1 MGIAQGREAI
11 SYQMVKYSY
20 MTDILHRLKCYGFHN
35 GLWLLLVA
43 LCFLLQLVPAEA
55 VYFERQGIA
64 QGELWRLLSG
74 HFVHLN
80 WSHFGLNM
88 AGLFMVWLFF
98 RRYQRQVDWLLAIVL
113 IALLCSAGL
122 YADGQLASYVGFSGV
137 LHGLFVLGALYE
149 RKRYPLSGLVLLG
162 LLLGKLLWEQWQGAL
177 PGSEALSGGR
187 VAVNAHL
194 YGALAG
200 LLYYLLKN
208 QQQKHRKTR
217 TTN

>member
-1 MGIAQGREAI
+1 
-11 SYQMVKYSY
+11 MVKYTY
-20 MTDILHRLKCYGFHN
+20 MTDILHRLKCDGLHN
-35 GLWLLLVA
+35 WLWLLLIG
-43 LCFLLQLVPAEA
+43 LCFVLQFLPAEA
-55 VYFERQGIA
+55 VYFERQRIA

-80 WSHFGLNM
+80 WSHFALNM

-98 RRYQRQVDWLLAIVL
+98 RRYQSQVYWMLAIVL

-122 YADGQLASYVGFSGV
+122 YADGQLATYVGFSGV
-137 LHGLFVLGALYE
+137 LHGLFVMGALYE
-149 RKRYPLSGLVLLG
+149 RKRYPLSGMVLLG
-162 LLLGKLLWEQWQGAL
+162 LLLGKLVWEQWQGAL

-200 LLYYLLKN
+200 LLYYLLNMGLKS
-208 QQQKHRKTR
+208 QQQKQKKTPMNANER
-217 TTN
+217 Q

>member
-1 MGIAQGREAI
+1 
-11 SYQMVKYSY
+11 MVKYSY

-35 GLWLLLVA
+35 GLWLLLVG
-43 LCFLLQLVPAEA
+43 LCFVLQLLPAEA
-55 VYFERQGIA
+55 VYFQRQQIA

-98 RRYQRQVDWLLAIVL
+98 RHYQRQVDWLLAIVL
-113 IALLCSAGL
+113 IALMCSAGL

-137 LHGLFVLGALYE
+137 LHGLFLLGALYE
-149 RKRYPLSGLVLLG
+149 RRRYPLSGLVLLG
-162 LLLGKLLWEQWQGAL
+162 LLLGKLIWEQWQGAL

-200 LLYYLLKN
+200 LLYYLLAGVLIK
-208 QQQKHRKTR
+208 RKSANKR
-217 TTN
+217 K

>member
-1 MGIAQGREAI
+1 
-11 SYQMVKYSY
+11 MVKYSY
-20 MTDILHRLKCYGFHN
+20 MTDTLHRLKCHALRN
-35 GLWLLLVA
+35 GLWLLLIG
-43 LCFLLQLVPAEA
+43 LCFVLQLLPAEA
-55 VYFERQGIA
+55 VYFERQRIA

-88 AGLFMVWLFF
+88 AGLFMLWLFF
-98 RRYQRQVDWLLAIVL
+98 RRYQSQAHWMLAIVL

-122 YADGQLASYVGFSGV
+122 YADGQLATYVGFSGV
-137 LHGLFVLGALYE
+137 LHGLFIMGALYE
-149 RKRYPLSGLVLLG
+149 RKRYPLSGMVLLG
-162 LLLGKLLWEQWQGAL
+162 LLLGKLIWEQWQGAL

-200 LLYYLLKN
+200 LLYYLLSKVF
-208 QQQKHRKTR
+208 KSEKKTH
-217 TTN
+217 

>member
-1 MGIAQGREAI
+1 
-11 SYQMVKYSY
+11 MVKYSY
-20 MTDILHRLKCYGFHN
+20 MTDILHRLKCHGLHN
-35 GLWLLLVA
+35 GLWLLVLG
-43 LCFLLQLVPAEA
+43 LCFVLQLVPAEA
-55 VYFERQGIA
+55 VYFERQAIA

-80 WSHFGLNM
+80 WSHFALNM
-88 AGLFMVWLFF
+88 AGLFMLWLFF
-98 RRYQRQVDWLLAIVL
+98 RHYQRQVDWLRAILL

-149 RKRYPLSGLVLLG
+149 RRRYLLSGWVLLG
-162 LLLGKLLWEQWQGAL
+162 LLLGKLVWEQWQGAL

-200 LLYYLLKN
+200 LFYYLLAGMLIK
-208 QQQKHRKTR
+208 RKSANKR
-217 TTN
+217 K

>member
-1 MGIAQGREAI
+1 
-11 SYQMVKYSY
+11 MVKYSY
-20 MTDILHRLKCYGFHN
+20 MTDILHRLKCHGLRN
-35 GLWLLLVA
+35 GLWLLLVG
-43 LCFLLQLVPAEA
+43 LCFVLQLLPAE
-55 VYFERQGIA
+55 VVQFERQRIA

-80 WSHFGLNM
+80 WSHFALNM
-88 AGLFMVWLFF
+88 AGLFMLWLFF
-98 RRYQRQVDWLLAIVL
+98 RGYQRQLYWLLAIVL

-122 YADGQLASYVGFSGV
+122 YIDGQLASYVGFSGV
-137 LHGLFVLGALYE
+137 LHGLFLLGALHE
-149 RKRYPLSGLVLLG
+149 CKRYPLSGVVLLA

-200 LLYYLLKN
+200 LLYYLLAGVLIK
-208 QQQKHRKTR
+208 RKSANKR
-217 TTN
+217 Q

>member
-1 MGIAQGREAI
+1 
-11 SYQMVKYSY
+11 MVKYSY
-20 MTDILHRLKCYGFHN
+20 MTDILHRLKCHGLHN
-35 GLWLLLVA
+35 GLWLLLVG
-43 LCFLLQLVPAEA
+43 LCFVLQLVPAEA
-55 VYFERQGIA
+55 VYFERQAIA

-88 AGLFMVWLFF
+88 AGLFMLWLFF
-98 RRYQRQVDWLLAIVL
+98 RHYQRQIDWLRAILL

-122 YADGQLASYVGFSGV
+122 YADGQLTSYVGFSGV

-149 RKRYPLSGLVLLG
+149 RRRYPLSGWVLLG

-177 PGSEALSGGR
+177 PGSEAMSGGR

-200 LLYYLLKN
+200 LFYYLLAGMLIK
-208 QQQKHRKTR
+208 RKSANKR
-217 TTN
+217 K

>member
-1 MGIAQGREAI
+1 
-11 SYQMVKYSY
+11 MVKYSY
-20 MTDILHRLKCYGFHN
+20 MTDILHRLKCHGLHN
-35 GLWLLLVA
+35 GLWLLVLG
-43 LCFLLQLVPAEA
+43 LCFVLQLVPAEA
-55 VYFERQGIA
+55 VYFERQAIA

-88 AGLFMVWLFF
+88 AGLFMLWLFF
-98 RRYQRQVDWLLAIVL
+98 RHYQRQIDWLLAILL

-149 RKRYPLSGLVLLG
+149 RRRYLLSGWVLLG
-162 LLLGKLLWEQWQGAL
+162 LLLGKLVWEQWQGAL

-200 LLYYLLKN
+200 LFYYLLAGMLIK
-208 QQQKHRKTR
+208 RKSANKR
-217 TTN
+217 K

>member
-1 MGIAQGREAI
+1 
-11 SYQMVKYSY
+11 MVKYSY
-20 MTDILHRLKCYGFHN
+20 MTDILHRLKCHGLHN
-35 GLWLLLVA
+35 GLWLLVLG
-43 LCFLLQLVPAEA
+43 LCFVLQLVPAEA
-55 VYFERQGIA
+55 VYFERQAIV

-80 WSHFGLNM
+80 WSHFALNM
-88 AGLFMVWLFF
+88 AGLFMLWLFF
-98 RRYQRQVDWLLAIVL
+98 RHYQRQVDWLRAILL

-137 LHGLFVLGALYE
+137 LHGLFILGALYE
-149 RKRYPLSGLVLLG
+149 RRRYPLSGWVLLG

-177 PGSEALSGGR
+177 PGSEAMSGGR

-200 LLYYLLKN
+200 LLYYLLKKPAAKAQAQEN
-208 QQQKHRKTR
+208 ANERE
-217 TTN
+217 